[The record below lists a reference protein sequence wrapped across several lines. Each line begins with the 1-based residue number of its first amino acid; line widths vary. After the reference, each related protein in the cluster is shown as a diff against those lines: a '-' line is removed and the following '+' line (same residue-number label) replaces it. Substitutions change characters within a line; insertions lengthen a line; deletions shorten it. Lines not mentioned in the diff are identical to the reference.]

1 MRKKNGGAYN
11 LEVLEFNDC
20 LYRRELDDVIV
31 MMHCALPKDEE
42 ERSDALAF
50 LNVLTKATLTGKAA
64 EKYETIYNKPNKEK
78 EAPPAGPTME
88 TTDDDDD
95 EKEKKVVHAQVKVP
109 LCKILFY
116 ALDEPST
123 GCSNARVHCP

>member
-1 MRKKNGGAYN
+1 M
-11 LEVLEFNDC
+11 LEFDDC

-50 LNVLTKATLTGKAA
+50 QNVLTKATLTGKAA

-78 EAPPAGPTME
+78 EAPPVGPLRRPPMTMTMKREKSCTRAGESPAVQ
-88 TTDDDDD
+88 D
-95 EKEKKVVHAQVKVP
+95 P
-109 LCKILFY
+109 FLRI
-116 ALDEPST
+116 
-123 GCSNARVHCP
+123 G